1 MEDVLTLREA
11 CEFLKLS
18 RGTLLELAKRKKVP
32 GEKIG
37 RQWRFSRSALIDLL
51 AGRSPRK
58 TTWQSKTLNR
68 EVGA

>member
-11 CEFLKLS
+11 CLFLKVS
-18 RGTLLELAKRKKVP
+18 RGTLLELAKRKRVP

-51 AGRSPRK
+51 AGRSARK
-58 TTWQSKTLNR
+58 TTWQSKT
-68 EVGA
+68 